1 MSNLD
6 PVDTVDYISKLSPC
20 DFAQYIKTRAERN
33 NVQPVGGEIKPIQ
46 VEEEKSYYFAQL
58 PENLFQMAPQK
69 IRAIKSQID
78 YDLANCY
85 DFVFTKKIKK
95 NGGFMYIMTCKN
107 KENDR
112 LSRII
117 NKALF
122 DMAST
127 LQPISEETVEQT
139 EEIVKGETGAG
150 MVKDNKMFDEET
162 AVLLQREKTLRES
175 GNHDTT
181 LYKKILKKLEK
192 KGFKQGE
199 EGLRTFDIED
209 VDHESLDNWLQDA
222 DSPFITDQQTRG
234 GFIQAIVQAIP
245 AVIEGAMELG
255 NTLYDIFRKK
265 HIVRMAEREI
275 MKKFDTSDLPDEF
288 KGENFQDG
296 QGRVK
301 LPQNWMDMR
310 ENKLKEYLMKGE
322 KIINDND
329 KLEQVARDHIINQ
342 SKPGYLGTS
351 AELEKADEND
361 FYAKLLAK
369 TIRLENYGVDVFVND
384 KLALRRKVN
393 KAKKNLEKLFPGMK
407 FQDDKEKGD
416 PQYDASR
423 SNKSVEKD
431 PRSEADMKERINQ
444 PTSTKNIQ
452 NDPVAPNKNNLN
464 IALESNASRGYP
476 DIASQ
481 KLQQGGAIYSNR
493 FNRLNSRF

>member
-1 MSNLD
+1 MSTQTQPLSIEYLKNM
-6 PVDTVDYISKLSPC
+6 SPC
-20 DFAQYIKTRAERN
+20 DFLSYIKTRSEKGIT
-33 NVQPVGGEIKPIQ
+33 PIVGGEIQEDVQPVISFD
-46 VEEEKSYYFAQL
+46 VL
-58 PENLFQMAPQK
+58 PEDILDMFDNK
-69 IRAIKSQID
+69 TIRSLKSQINN
-78 YDLANCY
+78 DLVDCY
-85 DFVFTKKIKK
+85 DFRFIKKMKK
-95 NGGFMYIMTCKN
+95 NGGYTYLMTCKN
-107 KENDR
+107 KDGEK

-117 NKALF
+117 SSRIYNIIAG
-122 DMAST
+122 M
-127 LQPISEETVEQT
+127 QPDQPAEPVEQPQ
-139 EEIVKGETGAG
+139 TGAG

-162 AVLLQREKTLRES
+162 AILLQREKTLRES

-209 VDHESLDNWLQDA
+209 VDHESLNNWLQDA
-222 DSPFITDQQTRG
+222 DSPFITDQTRG
-234 GFIQAIVQAIP
+234 GFIQALVQAIP

-301 LPQNWMDMR
+301 LPQNWMDLR
-310 ENKLKEYLMKGE
+310 ENELKEYLMKGE
-322 KIINDND
+322 KILNDND
-329 KLEQVARDHIINQ
+329 KLEQVARDHIVNQ

-407 FQDDKEKGD
+407 FQDDKEKSD

-423 SNKSVEKD
+423 STKSVEKD

-481 KLQQGGAIYSNR
+481 KLQQGGGLSYSRIRNP
-493 FNRLNSRF
+493 FSPY